1 MTNLSS
7 LSKIEIALGGASL
20 VLFADFAVGFY
31 EGAGFSHQSLASLI
45 GLGATGAGFLI
56 THRVKSE
63 IRRATDVCKKIAN
76 GDFSV
81 RLIGIRDKGEV
92 GELFHS
98 INSMTDYNDAFIR
111 EATAAMY
118 AVSQNKYYRC
128 ILENGMQGSLLHG
141 ARIINKALANVG
153 EKMGSFVEV
162 ANDVNQSLG
171 KVVGEIGT
179 TADTLKSTA
188 FVMEETVRMARDKS
202 NIAVRGA
209 NDTSM
214 SVDTISSAAEE
225 MSASV
230 GEISHQVSKTS
241 QVAGRA
247 VADAEEAGRSIQE
260 LVNNAQ
266 KIGEVVS
273 LIENIAKQTNLLAL
287 NATIEAARAGEA
299 GKGFA
304 VVAGEVKNLA
314 AQTSLATEEISQQI
328 GAIQSATDHSA
339 KSFDEIMRIINEIN
353 QYTANVSAAIEE
365 QSAASKEIASSA
377 QRASAGTAGVSE
389 SMQELAVGMGDVDQ
403 AASKVQSVTESLSA
417 TTVRDV
423 RELLGK
429 MDRFMQELQKVA

>member
-1 MTNLSS
+1 MMNLSS
-7 LSKIEIALGGASL
+7 LSKIQTILGLLILVFLGNIAHDLFEGNFFSHEVAIALTGCLLNA
-20 VLFADFAVGFY
+20 
-31 EGAGFSHQSLASLI
+31 AGFWMVGRTKKRLESAM
-45 GLGATGAGFLI
+45 A
-56 THRVKSE
+56 
-63 IRRATDVCKKIAN
+63 VCKKIAS
-76 GDFSV
+76 GDYSV
-81 RLIGIRDKGEV
+81 RLTGIQDKGEV
-92 GELFHS
+92 GELFHT
-98 INSMTDYNDAFIR
+98 INNMADYNDAFIR

-141 ARIINKALANVG
+141 ARVINKALVSVG
-153 EKMGSFVEV
+153 HKMNNFVEV

-230 GEISHQVSKTS
+230 SEISHQVSKTS
-241 QVAGRA
+241 QIAGRA

-260 LVNNAQ
+260 LVNTAQ

-328 GAIQSATDHSA
+328 AAIQAATDHSA

-353 QYTANVSAAIEE
+353 QYTANISAAIEE

-389 SMQELAVGMGDVDQ
+389 SMQELASGMGEVDQ
-403 AASKVQSVTESLSA
+403 AASKVQSITETLSS

-423 RELLGK
+423 RDLVGK
-429 MDRFMQELQKVA
+429 MNRFMQELKKVA

>member
-7 LSKIEIALGGASL
+7 LSKIRSILG
-20 VLFADFAVGFY
+20 VLILIFLGNVVHDFS
-31 EGAGFSHQSLASLI
+31 EGAFFSHEVLIAMVACFLSAASFWMISRTKKKLESVV
-45 GLGATGAGFLI
+45 
-56 THRVKSE
+56 R
-63 IRRATDVCKKIAN
+63 VCKKIAE
-76 GDFSV
+76 GDYSV
-81 RLIGIRDKGEV
+81 RLIGIQDKGEV
-92 GELFHS
+92 GELFHA
-98 INSMTDYNDAFIR
+98 INNMADYNDAFIR

-141 ARIINKALANVG
+141 ARVINKALSSVG
-153 EKMGSFVEV
+153 HKMNDFVKV
-162 ANDVNQSLG
+162 ANDVNESLG

-179 TADTLKSTA
+179 TTDTLKSTA

-202 NIAVRGA
+202 HVAVQGA

-214 SVDTISSAAEE
+214 SVDTISSAAEQ

-260 LVNNAQ
+260 LVVNAQ

-328 GAIQSATDHSA
+328 GAIQEATNHSA

-353 QYTANVSAAIEE
+353 QYTANISAAIEE

-377 QRASAGTAGVSE
+377 QRASTGTAGVSE
-389 SMQELAVGMGDVDQ
+389 SMQELAVGVGEIDQ
-403 AASKVQSVTESLSA
+403 AAGKVQSITQRLSS

-423 RELLGK
+423 QDLLRK
-429 MDRFMQELQKVA
+429 MDLFMQELQKVA